1 MAIVLDE
8 SQRQFLLDKNFAHLA
23 TINADGSPQV
33 SPVWVDYDGTHI
45 IVNSEQSRLKVRNM
59 KRDPRVALSISDQT
73 NPYRYIEIRGKV
85 VELTAEG
92 GFESIDALC
101 RKYTG
106 REKYP
111 WNKPTDV
118 RLQIKIAPEKVGGM
132 RRS

>member
-8 SQRQFLLDKNFAHLA
+8 NQRQFLLDKNFAHLA

-59 KRDPRVALSISDQT
+59 LRDPRVSLSIADQT
-73 NPYRYIEIRGKV
+73 NPYRYVEIRGKV
-85 VELTAEG
+85 VGLTADG
-92 GFESIDALC
+92 GLESIDALC
-101 RKYTG
+101 KKYTG
-106 REKYP
+106 RETYP
-111 WNKPTDV
+111 WNKPGDV
-118 RLQIKIAPEKVGGM
+118 RLMIKIAPEKVGGM